1 MVDGIKKS
9 THTHG
14 SASESGR
21 VYRIDNFNVPSSAR
35 KEFIDKV
42 HSTHGL
48 LRTLPG
54 FIQDNVLEQIGGPGE
69 FNFVTIVIWDSMESM
84 EAARR
89 AVVAKREE
97 IGFNPREMFARLGIK
112 ADLANYKQIGV

>member
-1 MVDGIKKS
+1 
-9 THTHG
+9 
-14 SASESGR
+14 
-21 VYRIDNFNVPSSAR
+21 
-35 KEFIDKV
+35 
-42 HSTHGL
+42 
-48 LRTLPG
+48 
-54 FIQDNVLEQIGGPGE
+54 
-69 FNFVTIVIWDSMESM
+69 MESM